1 MAINRIVFLQN
12 SVIKQQPVQSNQLPS
27 NQRQDIPA
35 GTTFVLQSYSIPPGS
50 NDHYKIT
57 LDDIQFKGFSNW
69 FVFAKH
75 VQITQEAITPETSVE
90 AVLATQTDK
99 TAARINVNR
108 NTLGV
113 QQGFLKLAFNVDTF
127 IKRQPI
133 DSSVLNDQSKQLIPA
148 GTELILATSLPDNN
162 NVVRFSIQDNHV
174 KFNLFNIE
182 IKGFSQDWYAFV
194 KHVGIQRVG

>member
-1 MAINRIVFLQN
+1 MTINRIVFVQK
-12 SVIKQQPVQSNQLPS
+12 SVMKQKPVQSNQLPS
-27 NQRQDIPA
+27 NQLQDIPA
-35 GTTFVLQSYSIPPGS
+35 GTTLVLQSYSIPLGS

-69 FVFAKH
+69 FAFANH
-75 VQITQEAITPETSVE
+75 VQITQEAIIPETSVE
-90 AVLATQTDK
+90 AVIAKQTDK
-99 TAARINVNR
+99 TVAKISVDR

-113 QQGFLKLAFNVDTF
+113 QQGFLKLVFNVDTF

-162 NVVRFSIQDNHV
+162 NIVRFSIQGNHV
-174 KFNLFNIE
+174 KFNLFNVE
-182 IKGFSQDWYAFV
+182 IKGFSQEWYAFA